1 MRKMMF
7 LFAIAILVVAVN
19 GCSKPPQM
27 DIDAAKVALDGARSA
42 EAGTYAEDSLRSAE
56 DAMAQLDQE
65 LKVQEEKFALFR
77 SYKKSTELATSA
89 KAAGEKAQT
98 DAKAGKEQKKGEAEA
113 AISEA
118 KTSLEATKAALDA
131 APKGKGTQADL
142 AAMKADLEGGA
153 SVIAEAESAFNAE
166 KYIDAKAKAD
176 GAKQT
181 IQAVG
186 SAIEQAKAAREA
198 ARAGRR

>member
-1 MRKMMF
+1 MRKMLF

-19 GCSKPPQM
+19 GCAKPPQM
-27 DIDAAKVALDGARSA
+27 DIDAAKAALDGARSA

-77 SYKKSTELATSA
+77 SYKKATELAGGA
-89 KAAGEKAQT
+89 KAAGEKAAS
-98 DAKAGKEQKKGEAEA
+98 DAKAGKAQKKAEAEA
-113 AISEA
+113 AMVEV
-118 KTSLEATKAALDA
+118 KTLLDTTKAALDA

-142 AAMKADLEGGA
+142 AAMKADLDGA
-153 SVIAEAESAFNAE
+153 AAVIGEAESAFNAE
-166 KYIDAKAKAD
+166 KYIDAKAKVD

-181 IQAVG
+181 IASVN
-186 SAIEQAKAAREA
+186 SAIEAAKAAKA
-198 ARAGRR
+198 AAKGGRR